1 MLKAFKTYQKESI
14 KNTMKKD
21 FEIMLVEDSRT
32 QALKFQLML
41 DSHGYHVTVA
51 QNGLE
56 AMNMLL
62 NSQTSIVITDWV
74 MPEMDGSE
82 LCRAIRKHDFGNY
95 VYIILLTAK
104 DSKNDIIEGLEA
116 GADDY
121 LTKPVDDA
129 ELIARLTTAER
140 VIRLEASLRQ
150 RNKEIALLSIT
161 DPLTKIFNRGYL
173 NDNLPKNVKRAVRY
187 QQKLSVIICDIDH
200 FKTVNDTYGH
210 QTGDVVLQSFVK
222 ELKTSLRKDLD
233 WMARYGGEEFLI
245 VLPETDL
252 NGATVVAER
261 FRHKISKLVTHAEGN
276 DIQVTASFG
285 IAAISHEADKS
296 NLTADD
302 LIKAAD
308 QCLYQAKDRGRNKCI
323 GTSI

>member
-1 MLKAFKTYQKESI
+1 MISEGI
-14 KNTMKKD
+14 NKNTMRKD
-21 FEIMLVEDSRT
+21 FEVMLVEDSRT
-32 QALKFQLML
+32 QALKFQMML
-41 DSHGYHVTVA
+41 ESHGYHVTVA

-62 NSQTSIVITDWV
+62 NSQTSIVITDWI

-140 VIRLEASLRQ
+140 VIRLESSLRQ

-161 DPLTKIFNRGYL
+161 DPLTKVFNRGYL
-173 NDNLPKNVKRAVRY
+173 NDNLPKAFKRAVRY
-187 QQKLSVIICDIDH
+187 SQNLSILICDLDH
-200 FKTVNDTYGH
+200 FKSVNDNHGH
-210 QTGDVVLQSFVK
+210 QVGDLVLQAVVK
-222 ELKTSLRKDLD
+222 ELDGSLRKDLD

-245 VLPETDL
+245 ALPETDL
-252 NGATVVAER
+252 NGGIAAAER
-261 FRHKISKLVTHAEGN
+261 FRQRVEKLVIHADGK
-276 DIQVTASFG
+276 DLQITASFG
-285 IAAISHEADKS
+285 VSAIDQEGDKS
-296 NLTADD
+296 NLITDD

-308 QCLYQAKDRGRNKCI
+308 RCLYQAKDRGRNKCI
-323 GTSI
+323 GASI

>member
-1 MLKAFKTYQKESI
+1 
-14 KNTMKKD
+14 MKKD
-21 FEIMLVEDSRT
+21 FEVLLVEDSRT

-41 DSHGYHVTVA
+41 ESHGYHVTVA

-62 NSQTSIVITDWV
+62 NSQTSIVISDWV

-95 VYIILLTAK
+95 LYIILLTAK

-140 VIRLEASLRQ
+140 IIRLESSLKQ

-161 DPLTKIFNRGYL
+161 DPLTQVFNRGYL
-173 NDNLPKNVKRAVRY
+173 NENLPKAFKRAVRY
-187 QQKLSVIICDIDH
+187 SQRLAIIICDIDH
-200 FKTVNDTYGH
+200 FKKINDEYGH
-210 QTGDVVLQSFVK
+210 QAGDIVLKSFVTA
-222 ELKTSLRKDLD
+222 LNSALRKDLD
-233 WMARYGGEEFLI
+233 WMARYGGEEFI
-245 VLPETDL
+245 FVLPETDL
-252 NGATVVAER
+252 NGACAAAER
-261 FRHKISKLVTHAEGN
+261 FRSAIARLVTPFEGN
-276 DIQVTASFG
+276 DLAITASFG
-285 IAAISHEADKS
+285 IAAIDQEGDKS
-296 NLTADD
+296 CLTTDD

-308 QCLYQAKDRGRNKCI
+308 RCLYQAKERGRNKCI

>member
-1 MLKAFKTYQKESI
+1 MLKG
-14 KNTMKKD
+14 
-21 FEIMLVEDSRT
+21 
-32 QALKFQLML
+32 
-41 DSHGYHVTVA
+41 HGYHVSVA

-62 NSQTSIVITDWV
+62 NSQISIVISDWI

-104 DSKNDIIEGLEA
+104 DSKHDIIEGLEA

-129 ELIARLTTAER
+129 ELIARLSTAER
-140 VIRLEASLRQ
+140 VIRLESSLKQ

-161 DPLTKIFNRGYL
+161 DPLTRIFNRGYI
-173 NDNLPKNVKRAVRY
+173 NDNLPKAFKRAVRY
-187 QQKLSVIICDIDH
+187 VQNLSIIICDLDH
-200 FKTVNDTYGH
+200 FKAINDHYGH
-210 QTGDVVLQSFVK
+210 QAGDEVLKFFVN
-222 ELKTSLRKDLD
+222 ELNNALRKDLD
-233 WMARYGGEEFLI
+233 WMARYGGEEFII

-252 NGATVVAER
+252 TGANAAAER
-261 FRHKISKLVTHAEGN
+261 FRSIIARSVIPIDGH
-276 DIQVTASFG
+276 DIQITASFG
-285 IAAISHEADKS
+285 VASIGQEGDKTH
-296 NLTADD
+296 LTTED

-308 QCLYQAKDRGRNKCI
+308 RCLYQAKERGRDKCI
-323 GTSI
+323 GISI

>member
-1 MLKAFKTYQKESI
+1 MR
-14 KNTMKKD
+14 KD
-21 FEIMLVEDSRT
+21 FEVMLVEDSRT

-41 DSHGYHVTVA
+41 ENHGYHVTHA

-62 NSQTSIVITDWV
+62 NSQTSIVITDWI

-140 VIRLEASLRQ
+140 VIRLESSLKQ

-161 DPLTKIFNRGYL
+161 DPLTKVFNRGYL
-173 NDNLPKNVKRAVRY
+173 NDNLPKAFKRAVRY
-187 QQKLSVIICDIDH
+187 QQNLSIIISVIDH
-200 FKTVNDTYGH
+200 FKKVNDRHGH
-210 QTGDVVLQSFVK
+210 QVGDIVLKSFVNI
-222 ELKTSLRKDLD
+222 LNDSLRKDLD
-233 WMARYGGEEFLI
+233 WIARYGGEEFLI
-245 VLPETDL
+245 ILPETDL
-252 NGATVVAER
+252 NGASAAAER
-261 FRHKISKLVTHAEGN
+261 FRQTVEDMVTDAEG
-276 DIQVTASFG
+276 IEIKITASFG
-285 IAAISHEADKS
+285 ISSITHEVDKS
-296 NLTADD
+296 FLTTEDF
-302 LIKAAD
+302 IKAAD
-308 QCLYQAKDRGRNKCI
+308 RCLYQAKERGRNKCI
-323 GTSI
+323 GASI

>member
-1 MLKAFKTYQKESI
+1 
-14 KNTMKKD
+14 MKKD
-21 FEIMLVEDSRT
+21 LEILLVEDSQT
-32 QALKFQLML
+32 QALKFKLML
-41 DSHGYHVTVA
+41 ENHGYHVA
-51 QNGLE
+51 MAKNGLA

-62 NSQTSIVITDWV
+62 SRQVSIVITDWM

-82 LCRAIRKHDFGNY
+82 LCQAIRKHDFGSY

-140 VIRLEASLRQ
+140 IISLEASLKQ

-161 DPLTKIFNRGYL
+161 DPLTRVFNRGYL
-173 NDNLPKNVKRAVRY
+173 NENLPKAFKRAHRY
-187 QQKLSVIICDIDH
+187 HSPLSIMITDIDH
-200 FKTVNDTYGH
+200 FKTVNDQYGH
-210 QTGDVVLQSFVK
+210 QVGDIVLKNFAAH
-222 ELKTSLRKDLD
+222 LGGALRKDLD

-252 NGATVVAER
+252 IGAQAAAER
-261 FRHKISKLVTHAEGN
+261 FRRLVEEMKTETDQGIVQIA
-276 DIQVTASFG
+276 ASFG
-285 IAAISHEADKS
+285 VAAIGDDTNLP
-296 NLTADD
+296 NLTADH
-302 LIKAAD
+302 LINAAD
-308 QCLYQAKDRGRNKCI
+308 QSLYQAKNSGRNRTI
-323 GTSI
+323 GTPL

>member
-1 MLKAFKTYQKESI
+1 
-14 KNTMKKD
+14 MKKD
-21 FEIMLVEDSRT
+21 FEVMLVEDSRT
-32 QALKFQLML
+32 QALKFQIML
-41 DSHGYHVTVA
+41 ESHGYHVTVA

-62 NSQTSIVITDWV
+62 NSRTSIVITDWI

-140 VIRLEASLRQ
+140 VIRLESSLKQ

-161 DPLTKIFNRGYL
+161 DPLTKVFNRGYL
-173 NDNLPKNVKRAVRY
+173 NDNLPKAFKRAVRY
-187 QQKLSVIICDIDH
+187 HQNLSIIICDIDH
-200 FKTVNDTYGH
+200 FKLVNDNHGH
-210 QTGDVVLQSFVK
+210 QVGDTVLISIVK
-222 ELKTSLRKDLD
+222 ELADSLRKDLD
-233 WMARYGGEEFLI
+233 WVARYGGEEFLI
-245 VLPETDL
+245 VLPETNL
-252 NGATVVAER
+252 NGATVAAER
-261 FRHKISKLVTHAEGN
+261 FRQRVSEVVVPVEGKN
-276 DIQVTASFG
+276 IQVTASFG
-285 IAAISHEADKS
+285 VSAINQEGDNSH
-296 NLTADD
+296 LTTDD
-302 LIKAAD
+302 LIRAAD
-308 QCLYQAKDRGRNKCI
+308 RCLYQAKERGRNKCI
-323 GTSI
+323 GASI

>member
-1 MLKAFKTYQKESI
+1 MR
-14 KNTMKKD
+14 KD
-21 FEIMLVEDSRT
+21 FEVMLVEDSRT
-32 QALKFQLML
+32 QALKFQMML
-41 DSHGYHVTVA
+41 ESHGYHVSVA

-62 NSQTSIVITDWV
+62 NSQTSIVISDWI

-140 VIRLEASLRQ
+140 VIRLESSLKQ

-173 NDNLPKNVKRAVRY
+173 NDNLPKAFKRAVRY
-187 QQKLSVIICDIDH
+187 HQNLSIIICDLDH
-200 FKTVNDTYGH
+200 FKSVNDNHGH
-210 QTGDVVLQSFVK
+210 QIGDLVLKAFVK
-222 ELKTSLRKDLD
+222 ELDGSLRKDLD

-245 VLPETDL
+245 ALPETDL
-252 NGATVVAER
+252 NGGTAAAER
-261 FRHKISKLVTHAEGN
+261 FRQRIENLVIHADGK
-276 DIQVTASFG
+276 DIQITASFG
-285 IAAISHEADKS
+285 VAAINQEGDKS
-296 NLTADD
+296 YLTTDD

-308 QCLYQAKDRGRNKCI
+308 RCLYQAKDRGRNKCI
-323 GTSI
+323 GASI

>member
-1 MLKAFKTYQKESI
+1 
-14 KNTMKKD
+14 
-21 FEIMLVEDSRT
+21 MLVEDSRT
-32 QALKFQLML
+32 QALKFKLML
-41 DSHGYHVTVA
+41 ESHGYQVTHA
-51 QNGLE
+51 KNGLE

-62 NSQTSIVITDWV
+62 NSQTSIVISDWI

-104 DSKNDIIEGLEA
+104 DSKNDIVEGLEA

-140 VIRLEASLRQ
+140 VIRLESSLKK

-161 DPLTKIFNRGYL
+161 DPLTQTFNRGYL
-173 NDNLPKNVKRAVRY
+173 NENLPKAFKRAVRY
-187 QQKLSVIICDIDH
+187 QHDLSIIICDIDH
-200 FKTVNDTYGH
+200 FKKVNDTHGH
-210 QTGDVVLQSFVK
+210 QAGDMVLKSFVQ
-222 ELKTSLRKDLD
+222 EISQTLRKDLD
-233 WMARYGGEEFLI
+233 WMARFGGEEFLI

-252 NGATVVAER
+252 DGATVLAER
-261 FRHKISKLVTHAEGN
+261 LRTRIFEMVTPVEGS
-276 DIQVTASFG
+276 DLRITTSFG
-285 IAAISHEADKS
+285 IATIPHDTG
-296 NLTADD
+296 NTHLTSED

-308 QCLYQAKDRGRNKCI
+308 RCLYQAKDRGRNRSVGTCI
-323 GTSI
+323 

>member
-1 MLKAFKTYQKESI
+1 
-14 KNTMKKD
+14 MKKD
-21 FEIMLVEDSRT
+21 FEVMLVEDSRT
-32 QALKFQLML
+32 QALKLQIMFE
-41 DSHGYHVTVA
+41 SHGYHVSVA

-62 NSQTSIVITDWV
+62 NSQTSIVITDWI

-121 LTKPVDDA
+121 LTKPVDEA

-140 VIRLEASLRQ
+140 VIRLESSLRQ

-161 DPLTKIFNRGYL
+161 DPLTRIFNRGYL
-173 NDNLPKNVKRAVRY
+173 NDNLPKTFKRAVRY
-187 QQKLSVIICDIDH
+187 IQNLSIIICDIDH
-200 FKTVNDTYGH
+200 FKAVNDNYGH
-210 QTGDVVLQSFVK
+210 QTGDIVLISFVK
-222 ELKTSLRKDLD
+222 ELNDSLRKDID

-252 NGATVVAER
+252 NGAIAAAER
-261 FRHKISKLVTHAEGN
+261 FRHKISKLVIPAEGRN
-276 DIQVTASFG
+276 IQVTASFG
-285 IAAISHEADKS
+285 VSAINHDEDKS
-296 NLTADD
+296 YLTTDD

-308 QCLYQAKDRGRNKCI
+308 RCLYQAKDRGRNKCI

>member
-1 MLKAFKTYQKESI
+1 MR
-14 KNTMKKD
+14 KD
-21 FEIMLVEDSRT
+21 FEVMLVEDSRT
-32 QALKFQLML
+32 QALKFQMML
-41 DSHGYHVTVA
+41 ESHGYHVSVA

-62 NSQTSIVITDWV
+62 NSQTSIVISDWI

-140 VIRLEASLRQ
+140 VIRLESSLKQ

-161 DPLTKIFNRGYL
+161 DPLTKVFNRGYL
-173 NDNLPKNVKRAVRY
+173 NDNLPKAFKRAVRY
-187 QQKLSVIICDIDH
+187 QQNLSIIICDLDH
-200 FKTVNDTYGH
+200 FKNVNDNHGH
-210 QTGDVVLQSFVK
+210 QVGDLVLKAFVK
-222 ELKTSLRKDLD
+222 ALDGSLRKDLD

-245 VLPETDL
+245 ALPETDL
-252 NGATVVAER
+252 NGGNAAAER
-261 FRHKISKLVTHAEGN
+261 FRQRIEELVIHADGK
-276 DIQVTASFG
+276 DIQITASFG
-285 IAAISHEADKS
+285 VAAINQDGDKS
-296 NLTADD
+296 YLTTDD

-308 QCLYQAKDRGRNKCI
+308 RCLYQAKDRGRNMCI
-323 GTSI
+323 GASI

>member
-1 MLKAFKTYQKESI
+1 
-14 KNTMKKD
+14 MKKD
-21 FEIMLVEDSRT
+21 FEVMLVEDSRT
-32 QALKFQLML
+32 QALKLQIML
-41 DSHGYHVTVA
+41 DRYGYHVTVA

-62 NSQTSIVITDWV
+62 NSQTSIVISDWI

-140 VIRLEASLRQ
+140 VIRLESSLRQ

-173 NDNLPKNVKRAVRY
+173 NDNLPKAFKRAVRY
-187 QQKLSVIICDIDH
+187 HQKLSIIICDIDY
-200 FKTVNDTYGH
+200 FKRVNDKYGH
-210 QTGDVVLQSFVK
+210 QTGDMVLISFAK
-222 ELKTSLRKDLD
+222 ELNDALRKDID

-252 NGATVVAER
+252 NGATIAAER
-261 FRHKISKLVTHAEGN
+261 FRSKISQLITHAEGN

-285 IAAISHEADKS
+285 IAAITYEDDKS
-296 NLTADD
+296 HITTDD

-308 QCLYQAKDRGRNKCI
+308 RCLYQAKDRGRNKCI

>member
-1 MLKAFKTYQKESI
+1 MR
-14 KNTMKKD
+14 KD
-21 FEIMLVEDSRT
+21 FEVMLVEDSRT

-41 DSHGYHVTVA
+41 ESHGYHVTVA

-62 NSQTSIVITDWV
+62 NSQTSIVISDWI
-74 MPEMDGSE
+74 MPEMDGGE

-140 VIRLEASLRQ
+140 VIRLESSLKQ

-161 DPLTKIFNRGYL
+161 DPLTRIFNRGYL
-173 NDNLPKNVKRAVRY
+173 NENLPKAFKRAVRY
-187 QQKLSVIICDIDH
+187 RQNLSIIICDIDH
-200 FKTVNDTYGH
+200 FKTVNDKYGH
-210 QTGDVVLQSFVK
+210 QTGDIVLKSFVD
-222 ELKTSLRKDLD
+222 ELNNSLRKDLD

-252 NGATVVAER
+252 SGATAAAER
-261 FRHKISKLVTHAEGN
+261 FRLRIAELVTNAEGR
-276 DIQVTASFG
+276 DIQITASFG
-285 IAAISHEADKS
+285 ISAIDHNNDDKS
-296 NLTADD
+296 YLTTED

-308 QCLYQAKDRGRNKCI
+308 RCLYQAKERGRNKCA
-323 GTSI
+323 GTAI

>member
-1 MLKAFKTYQKESI
+1 MENNIEVL
-14 KNTMKKD
+14 
-21 FEIMLVEDSRT
+21 LVEDSRT
-32 QALKFQLML
+32 QALKFKLML
-41 DSHGYHVTVA
+41 ESHGYHVRVA

-62 NSQTSIVITDWV
+62 NSQTSIVISDWI

-95 VYIILLTAK
+95 LYIILLTAK

-140 VIRLEASLRQ
+140 VIRLEASLKQ

-161 DPLTKIFNRGYL
+161 DPLTQVFNRGYL
-173 NDNLPKNVKRAVRY
+173 NENLPKAFKRAVRY
-187 QQKLSVIICDIDH
+187 HQRLTIMIGDIDH
-200 FKTVNDTYGH
+200 FKRINDRFGH
-210 QTGDVVLQSFVK
+210 QVGDQVLQSFVT
-222 ELKTSLRKDLD
+222 LINDSLRKDLD
-233 WMARYGGEEFLI
+233 WMARYGGEEFII

-252 NGATVVAER
+252 KGGMAAAER
-261 FRHKISKLVTHAEGN
+261 FRTSVRDLGTRVGDQ
-276 DIQVTASFG
+276 DIRITVSFG
-285 IAAISHEADKS
+285 VAALDPEIDQSWM
-296 NLTADD
+296 TTDD
-302 LIKAAD
+302 LIRAAD
-308 QCLYQAKDRGRNKCI
+308 QCLYQAKDRGRNQCV
-323 GTSI
+323 GTTL

>member
-1 MLKAFKTYQKESI
+1 
-14 KNTMKKD
+14 MKKD
-21 FEIMLVEDSRT
+21 FEVLLVEDSRT

-41 DSHGYHVTVA
+41 ESHGYHVRVA

-62 NSQTSIVITDWV
+62 NSQTSIVISDWI

-95 VYIILLTAK
+95 LYIILLTAK

-140 VIRLEASLRQ
+140 VIRLESSLKQ

-161 DPLTKIFNRGYL
+161 DPLTRVFNRGYL
-173 NDNLPKNVKRAVRY
+173 NDNLPKAFKRAIRY
-187 QQKLSVIICDIDH
+187 QQNLSIIICDIDH
-200 FKTVNDTYGH
+200 FKSVNDRYGH
-210 QTGDVVLQSFVK
+210 QVGDSVLKSIVN
-222 ELKTSLRKDLD
+222 ELNSSLRRDLD
-233 WMARYGGEEFLI
+233 WMARYGGEEFLL

-252 NGATVVAER
+252 NGATAAAER
-261 FRHKISKLVTHAEGN
+261 FRSKVAGLVVHTDGQ
-276 DIQVTASFG
+276 DIQLTASFG
-285 IAAISHEADKS
+285 IAAINHEGDKS
-296 NLTADD
+296 YLTTDD
-302 LIKAAD
+302 LMKAAD
-308 QCLYQAKDRGRNKCI
+308 RCLYLAKERGRNRCI